1 MKKLLIYVLLAAM
14 ILTFVAC
21 KENDDPKADE
31 KDAYV
36 FIGGGVSI
44 AVDAEVAPILAS
56 LGEWQTYD
64 ESPSCAFEGLD
75 KIYTYGGF
83 EIRTYPQGGKD
94 FVHSVILYDDT
105 VAIEKDI
112 RIGSTA
118 DAVKTAYGTP
128 DEETTDALIYRAK
141 GMLLQFLLE
150 GGQVTSIQYCK
161 VQ

>member
-1 MKKLLIYVLLAAM
+1 MKKILIYILLAA
-14 ILTFVAC
+14 IVLTFVAC
-21 KENDDPKADE
+21 KDNNDPSAKE
-31 KDAYV
+31 RNPYTFV
-36 FIGGGVSI
+36 SGGVSI
-44 AVDAEVAPILAS
+44 AIDADVAPILAA
-56 LGEWQTYD
+56 LGQWQSYD

-83 EIRTYPQGGKD
+83 DIKTYPQGGKD

-128 DEETTDALIYRAK
+128 DEQTDTALIYNAK

-150 GGQVTSIQYCK
+150 NGSVTSIQYCK